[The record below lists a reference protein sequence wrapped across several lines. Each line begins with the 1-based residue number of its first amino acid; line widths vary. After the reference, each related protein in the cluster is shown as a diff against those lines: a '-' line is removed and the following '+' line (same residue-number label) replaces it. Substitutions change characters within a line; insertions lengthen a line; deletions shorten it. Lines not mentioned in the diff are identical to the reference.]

1 MSRLGSFVGRAAGIV
16 MAVVVVSIVGA
27 VLIDSLQAGIFP
39 FIMVVCVLWMLYEY
53 YWGSG

>member
-1 MSRLGSFVGRAAGIV
+1 